1 MNGELETANA
11 VQGAVL
17 CYRHA
22 FTGNTLKITATAAG
36 RVSIYYKH
44 RFALFIMPRP
54 LSFTD
59 FSLQKTKALP
69 LPMQDRAANTVPS
82 ASVGPVSI
90 VATEICDYG
99 ERHAR
104 PVLCNVR

>member
-44 RFALFIMPRP
+44 RFALFTMPQAPRIFRP
-54 LSFTD
+54 GSSIPFT
-59 FSLQKTKALP
+59 L
-69 LPMQDRAANTVPS
+69 
-82 ASVGPVSI
+82 
-90 VATEICDYG
+90 
-99 ERHAR
+99 
-104 PVLCNVR
+104 